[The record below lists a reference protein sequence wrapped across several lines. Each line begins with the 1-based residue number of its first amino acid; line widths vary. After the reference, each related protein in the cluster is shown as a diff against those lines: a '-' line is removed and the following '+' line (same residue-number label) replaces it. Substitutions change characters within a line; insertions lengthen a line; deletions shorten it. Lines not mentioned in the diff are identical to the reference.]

1 MKNLFAF
8 IEKHSFILLFIV
20 LQIVSIAFIVNFNEP
35 QKTHFAVVSN
45 AFRGRI
51 HQITQS
57 ATKYFYLREINERL
71 VAENARLY
79 ENQNSSLLDGNI
91 IPTKVV
97 DSNSEQQFEYFPAKV
112 LNNSVNMVQNFI
124 TIDKGWKH
132 GVENN
137 MAVICPTGIV
147 GIVVR
152 VSKHFSTVMTVLNQ
166 QFKVSAK
173 FRSSGF
179 YGSLSWNG
187 KDYQIVSVDEIPL
200 HAVINE
206 GDTIVTN
213 NYSNLF
219 PSDIVIGTVE
229 SYYQNG
235 NFFTANVLLS
245 TDFKRIE
252 YVYLVKDLFKKER
265 ENIEKTAN

>member
-8 IEKHSFILLFIV
+8 IEKHSFLLLFIV
-20 LQIVSIAFIVNFNEP
+20 LQIVSIVFIVNFNEP
-35 QKTHFAVVSN
+35 QKTHFGAVSN

-51 HQITQS
+51 HQATEVATQ
-57 ATKYFYLREINERL
+57 YFYLREINERL
-71 VAENARLY
+71 VEENARLY
-79 ENQNSSLLDGNI
+79 GNQKASLLDGNI
-91 IPTKVV
+91 IPSRVV
-97 DSNSEQQFEYFPAKV
+97 DLNCEQQFEYFPAKV
-112 LNNSVNMVQNFI
+112 LNNSVNKVQNFI
-124 TIDKGWKH
+124 TIDKGWEQ
-132 GVENN
+132 GVQKN

-173 FRSSGF
+173 FKDSGF

-187 KDYQIVSVDEIPL
+187 KDYQIVSIDEIPL

-206 GDTIVTN
+206 GDTVVTN

-219 PSDIVIGTVE
+219 PSDITIGTVE

-265 ENIEKTAN
+265 ENIEKVTN